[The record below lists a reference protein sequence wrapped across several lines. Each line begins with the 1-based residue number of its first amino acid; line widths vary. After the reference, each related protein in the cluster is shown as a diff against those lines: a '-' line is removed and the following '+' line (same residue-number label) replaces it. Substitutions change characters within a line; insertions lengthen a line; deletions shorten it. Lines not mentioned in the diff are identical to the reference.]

1 MEKTRMRPK
10 NTRKTLKEVRRRCKA
25 NRIEVE
31 VIAGRGKG
39 SHLTIVFRAS
49 SPADVQ
55 VKLTIP
61 GDEEISPGV
70 QRGCL
75 KRLTEIIQDALGS
88 APRVAL
94 AEMVRR
100 ILESL
105 FK

>member
-1 MEKTRMRPK
+1 MRPK
-10 NTRKTLKEVRRRCKA
+10 NTRKTLKEVRRRGKT
-25 NRIEVE
+25 NGIEVE
-31 VIAGRGKG
+31 VIPGRGKG
-39 SHLTIVFRAS
+39 SHVTIVFRDS
-49 SPADVQ
+49 SHVDVH

-75 KRLTEIIQDALGS
+75 KRLTEIIQDALGP
-88 APRVAL
+88 ATRVAL